1 MLRKYLLKKT
11 ALIDEDGHK
20 VYVEDLKK
28 KTDLGNA
35 SIDDLE
41 ELISECQKEQKDFNS
56 RLDQYISDYNADKEV
71 MQTEIDL
78 LKNNDKCNCA
88 EAIENHEERINT
100 LEQNTSSGGTS
111 SGETCNCGE
120 TLAEQNI
127 RLSTIE
133 NNIKNEINN
142 QITLNTSAIDVVES
156 EINELN
162 NRVTNLENN
171 VETPACNCEDA
182 LAEMQDRI
190 DNNLLKEKHSTY
202 DFTTYKPSSAPQ
214 PTKFIP
220 TVKTSTT
227 DINTHVDNLHIADYK
242 IATELSNVMQRVV
255 ALESNT
261 SGDGTGTSG
270 DSCNCQDTYG
280 EFIKG
285 LIHGAQNMPETVDI
299 TDRLNYEGGKEA
311 ATYFNTQGGIG
322 TTDVQEIAENE
333 ARQLMNEEIYPII
346 QENYATKH
354 EISEFGTAVFSK
366 TEVAGQLMTVENNPE
381 NFLNI
386 SDFSTKTIDS
396 FEVIRYVLNVLIHR
410 IELLEQNGVSNS
422 EPTTTTPAFTSQRM
436 DGIALT
442 LQRTY
447 EGITNNPTNH
457 ATVENIVETGYST
470 YNTQNEFNAEVAN
483 QISNLAR
490 AIKKLLDNNNVCLPE
505 CEYKHATENTIL

>member
-41 ELISECQKEQKDFNS
+41 EMISECQKEQKDFNS

-88 EAIENHEERINT
+88 QAIENHEERINT

-162 NRVTNLENN
+162 NRVSNLENN

-202 DFTTYKPSSAPQ
+202 DFTTYKPSGAPQ

-261 SGDGTGTSG
+261 SGDGTSG
-270 DSCNCQDTYG
+270 ASCNCQDTYG

-311 ATYFNTQGGIG
+311 ATYFNTQGGSVD
-322 TTDVQEIAENE
+322 TTLVQEIAENE
-333 ARQLMNEEIYPII
+333 ARQLMNGEIYPII

-410 IELLEQNGVSNS
+410 IELLEQNGTSNNS
-422 EPTTTTPAFTSQRM
+422 GTTTTTPSFTSQRM

-442 LQRTY
+442 LQPLY
-447 EGITNNPTNH
+447 DLITNEPNNH
-457 ATVENIVETGYST
+457 ASVQSITETGYST

-490 AIKKLLDNNNVCLPE
+490 AIKKLEGIDNVCLPE
-505 CEYKHATENTIL
+505 CEYKHATGNTVL